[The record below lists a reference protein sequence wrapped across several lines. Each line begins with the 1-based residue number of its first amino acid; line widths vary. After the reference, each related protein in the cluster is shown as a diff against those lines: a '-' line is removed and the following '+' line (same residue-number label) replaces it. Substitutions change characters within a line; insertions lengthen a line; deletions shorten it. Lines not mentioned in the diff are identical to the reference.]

1 MRRFVLGLGGAL
13 VLALA
18 LVACASSG
26 GTPAG
31 GQPSTVSVHQSDQG
45 RRVSVTKNS
54 TVVVRLDSTYWQFQS
69 PSSAGV
75 LHLIST
81 SVHRDAGGVPGSGHG
96 TVIARYRAASA
107 GQSVVSAT
115 RRVCGEAMACSPSQR
130 SFRVT
135 IVVHS

>member
-1 MRRFVLGLGGAL
+1 VRRVVVGLGGAL

-26 GTPAG
+26 GKPAG
-31 GQPSTVSVHQSDQG
+31 GQPSTVSVRQSDQG

-54 TVVVRLDSTYWQFQS
+54 TVVVRLDSTYWQIQP
-69 PSSAGV
+69 PSSGV

-96 TVIARYRAASA
+96 TVIARYRAAAA
-107 GQSVVSAT
+107 GQAVVSAT
-115 RRVCGEAMACSPSQR
+115 RRVCGEAMACAPAQR

-135 IVVHS
+135 VVVHG